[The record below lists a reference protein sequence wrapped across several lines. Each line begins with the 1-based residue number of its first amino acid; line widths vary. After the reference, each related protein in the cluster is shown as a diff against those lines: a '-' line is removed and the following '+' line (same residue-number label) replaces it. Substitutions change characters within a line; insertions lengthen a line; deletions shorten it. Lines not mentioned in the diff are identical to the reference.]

1 MKSKRKKEKKSPV
14 IIVLD
19 TIIVLAC
26 IGVIVSAFSMIRS
39 FQYTYYGYSPDTFY
53 YRLLEGDYPSM
64 VRLYYENE
72 ENDVKEE
79 GDLGEYYGVAKYF
92 EAASYYKIY
101 EESGDTVR
109 ANHQKKKMETA
120 LKEMG
125 DLSAEADRIKEQLDI
140 SE

>member
-1 MKSKRKKEKKSPV
+1 MKSKRKTKSPIIIFLNI
-14 IIVLD
+14 IIVLCC
-19 TIIVLAC
+19 L
-26 IGVIVSAFSMIRS
+26 GVIIAAFSMIRS
-39 FQYTYYGYSPDTFY
+39 FYYTNYSYSVDTFY
-53 YRLLEGDYPSM
+53 YRLLEEDYPSM

-72 ENDVKEE
+72 ENNVKEE

-101 EESGDTVR
+101 QESGDTVR
-109 ANHQKKKMETA
+109 ANYQKEKMDAA

-125 DLSAEADRIKEQLDI
+125 DLSAEAERIKEKLDI

>member
-1 MKSKRKKEKKSPV
+1 MAAS
-14 IIVLD
+14 
-19 TIIVLAC
+19 
-26 IGVIVSAFSMIRS
+26 FMIRS
-39 FQYTYYGYSPDTFY
+39 FQYTNYSYSVDTFY

-72 ENDVKEE
+72 ENNVKEE

-101 EESGDTVR
+101 QESGDMVR
-109 ANHQKKKMETA
+109 ANHQKEKMETA
-120 LKEMG
+120 LEEMG
-125 DLSAEADRIKEQLDI
+125 DLSAEAERIKEKLDI